1 MPQLL
6 SLLSK
11 INTML
16 FRGSFFIILLLPMLF
31 PPQAIAKPISE
42 TKIVS
47 DDLEVV
53 VMKHPAEG
61 KQLLL
66 WIAPSFG
73 FRQGHSDMAQ
83 LLSQQGF
90 EVWQADINEALFIPH
105 NSTSMRELN
114 AKYVSDLIETAHSE
128 TGKKVVLIS
137 GSYGAI
143 PVLRGAREWQLT
155 KPDSRYLLGIVLFSP
170 NVYHSIPPLGTEPE
184 FLPIAYATNI
194 PIVIIQGDMNS
205 NRWQVD
211 KLATALRS
219 GGSAVHIELVENV
232 VGLFYGEERKPH
244 IEKYFHHF
252 AETMKNQIDFFNKH
266 PYSLVANKIEQAKTA
281 SGTGL
286 DIRLKPFKGDANP
299 HPIRLKDINGNLYN
313 ITDYKNRV
321 TVVNFWATWCTPCI
335 KEIPSLNNL
344 RDSMQ
349 GKPFELI
356 SINYAEEAQTI
367 KEFMQMV
374 DVGFPVLLDEQ
385 GQQSANWKVIVF
397 PSTFIIGRDGKIHY
411 GVNAGIEW
419 DTPEVLSILNKLLE
433 K

>member
-1 MPQLL
+1 MVFSPL
-6 SLLSK
+6 
-11 INTML
+11 
-16 FRGSFFIILLLPMLF
+16 
-31 PPQAIAKPISE
+31 AIAKPISE

-47 DDLEVV
+47 DDLEVI
-53 VMKHPAEG
+53 VMKHPARG

-73 FRQGHSDMAQ
+73 FRQGHSDIAQ
-83 LLSQQGF
+83 LLSKQGF

-114 AKYVSDLIETAHSE
+114 AKYVSDLVETAHSE
-128 TGKKVVLIS
+128 TGKKIVLIS

-143 PVLRGAREWQLT
+143 PLLRGARQWQLT

-194 PIVIIQGDMNS
+194 PVVIFQGDMNS

-211 KLATALRS
+211 KLAAALRS
-219 GGSAVHIELVENV
+219 GGAAVHIELMENV

-244 IEKYFHHF
+244 IENYFRHF
-252 AETMKNQIDFFNKH
+252 AATMKNQIDFFNKH
-266 PYSLVANKIEQAKTA
+266 PYPIAANKIEPAKTA

-286 DIRLKPFKGDANP
+286 DIRLKPFKGNTTP
-299 HPIRLKDINGNLYN
+299 PPIRLTDITGKLYN
-313 ITDYKNRV
+313 ITDYTNRV

-335 KEIPSLNNL
+335 KEIPSLNKL
-344 RDSMQ
+344 RESMQ

-356 SINYAEEAQTI
+356 SINYAEEAQVI

-374 DVGFPVLLDEQ
+374 NVEFPVLLDEQ
-385 GQQSANWKVIVF
+385 GEESARWKVIAF
-397 PSTFIIGRDGKIHY
+397 PSTFVVGKDGKIHY

-419 DTPEVLSILNKLLE
+419 DTPEVFSVLNNMLQK
-433 K
+433 